1 MVYYFVADSFLYR
14 LKVRTKGGVQSV
26 TTNITERT
34 SPILDLRATSSGAA
48 DYFSDEKLVF
58 WMQLASISYATRVLF
73 LGSAVIQF
81 GASTTFVEDN
91 MQASQASF
99 LNIPVKGYL
108 EDPEYVWSDVL
119 KGIEEMSHNV
129 TAALLTLQ
137 LGIMNSECF
146 FDKQSVVYRYTSFA
160 LWAPYGVSVS
170 FHTCM
175 LTFSLFPFDH
185 FQTALC
191 VSLVSLVVAV
201 TIIIIMARSNTGNI
215 TTSFSDTIILTRHLE
230 EEISA
235 ITRLRLRG
243 GKGSKH
249 EYTYR

>member
-1 MVYYFVADSFLYR
+1 MQP
-14 LKVRTKGGVQSV
+14 GH
-26 TTNITERT
+26 
-34 SPILDLRATSSGAA
+34 SS
-48 DYFSDEKLVF
+48 
-58 WMQLASISYATRVLF
+58 
-73 LGSAVIQF
+73 SAVQLF
-81 GASTTFVEDN
+81 NLVRELRSWRTTRKPA
-91 MQASQASF
+91 ASQASF

-119 KGIEEMSHNV
+119 KGIEEISHNV

-185 FQTALC
+185 FQTPLC

-249 EYTYR
+249 EYTYK